1 MENHDPCKKIEKILK
16 DELRPENI
24 KTVIDLAEFL
34 KFKETQDKWNE
45 INELEHEYITEEER
59 LQLEEIKLKGE
70 FIDQDDLLKEL
81 GMLKSYKGIL
91 KIIG

>member
-1 MENHDPCKKIEKILK
+1 MTLAKKIEKILK

-34 KFKETQDKWNE
+34 KFKETQDKWDE

-59 LQLEEIKLKGE
+59 LQLEESKLKGE

-81 GMLKSYKGIL
+81 GINKNEI
-91 KIIG
+91 